1 MTFTRHL
8 LEICEKVKD
17 LKSQKYR
24 KLAVRLRAVLVE
36 YHSEVLEEE
45 HKQR

>member
-1 MTFTRHL
+1 MHFTRQL
-8 LEICEKVKD
+8 LEICEKVKE
-17 LKSQKYR
+17 LKSQKNR
-24 KLAVRLRAVLVE
+24 KLALRLRAVLVE

>member
-1 MTFTRHL
+1 MAFTRQL
-8 LEICEKVKD
+8 LEICEKVKE

-24 KLAVRLRAVLVE
+24 KLTFKLRAVLVE